1 MSSQAPPNESNLHV
15 VDGLKV
21 PDFVSV
27 EKMKSLQLYPDD
39 LWVVTY
45 PKSGTMWT
53 LQIARLIRNMG
64 VQDDLILNDVVGWPE
79 GEKVLEL
86 QGIETKTEDLPHP
99 RLFWSHFPYPLFPC
113 GSPNTTP
120 CKFINVMR
128 NPKDVAVSLY
138 NFQKLVYVRD
148 LEWDTFWKMFMDGDV
163 MYGDYFDHILSWWPH
178 RNDENV
184 LMLKYEDMKRDLPQA
199 ITQIASF
206 MGVDLPGDVVTKIA
220 DLVGFEKMKS
230 DDTANMSWVK
240 IFHEEDGK
248 PGFLRK
254 GVVGDWKNFLSAE
267 QSAELDRKCAEK
279 LKDTGIEFDYE

>member
-1 MSSQAPPNESNLHV
+1 MSSQAPPIELNLHV
-15 VDGLKV
+15 VNGLKV
-21 PDFVSV
+21 PGFVSV
-27 EKMKSLQLYPDD
+27 DKMKRLQLYPDD
-39 LWVVTY
+39 VWVVSY

-53 LQIARLIRNMG
+53 LQIARLIQNTG
-64 VQDDLILNDVVGWPE
+64 VQDNMILDDVVGYPE
-79 GEKVLEL
+79 GVKASEL
-86 QGIETKTEDLPHP
+86 QGIKTKIEDMAHP
-99 RLFWSHFPYPLFPC
+99 RLLWSHFPYPLFPC

-138 NFQKLVYVRD
+138 HFMKLGYVRD
-148 LEWDTFWKMFMDGDV
+148 LEWDAFWKMFMEGDV
-163 MYGDYFDHILSWWPH
+163 IYGDYFYHILSWWPH

-199 ITQIASF
+199 ITRIASF
-206 MGVDLPGDVVTKIA
+206 MGIDLPRDVVTKIA

-230 DDTANMSWVK
+230 DGTANMSWVK
-240 IFHEEDGK
+240 NFCREDGK

-279 LKDTGIEFDYE
+279 LKGTGIEFDYE